1 MNQGEVV
8 WSIVIPL
15 YNKAPYIE
23 ATIRSVLAQ
32 GGSDYE
38 VIVVDDGSTDGGAER
53 VIALADKR
61 VRVIRQENSGVS
73 EARNL
78 GIGEARGQ
86 WVVLLDADDLMH
98 PQTLEAYRLLWKTIP
113 DSMAIGGAYIR
124 VDEGRVENFQFEPHR
139 SDMVGRVVSNLP
151 EEIIKRGMPF
161 SSSSIALRV
170 AALRRLSPL
179 FPPRESMGE
188 DLDLWLRFCEVN
200 PILITDQ
207 VLAMYRT
214 ALPDSLM
221 GSYRR
226 EELLPVWHRLRDRAQ
241 SGALDAR
248 LARSSLR
255 LVAEME
261 ITVARKRLKAGA
273 VRGAWK
279 LLASAAM
286 EGIASRRWWL
296 TLFVSMTGSSSL
308 ARWLR

>member
-139 SDMVGRVVSNLP
+139 SDMVGRVV
-151 EEIIKRGMPF
+151 
-161 SSSSIALRV
+161 
-170 AALRRLSPL
+170 
-179 FPPRESMGE
+179 
-188 DLDLWLRFCEVN
+188 
-200 PILITDQ
+200 
-207 VLAMYRT
+207 
-214 ALPDSLM
+214 
-221 GSYRR
+221 
-226 EELLPVWHRLRDRAQ
+226 
-241 SGALDAR
+241 
-248 LARSSLR
+248 
-255 LVAEME
+255 
-261 ITVARKRLKAGA
+261 
-273 VRGAWK
+273 
-279 LLASAAM
+279 
-286 EGIASRRWWL
+286 
-296 TLFVSMTGSSSL
+296 
-308 ARWLR
+308 